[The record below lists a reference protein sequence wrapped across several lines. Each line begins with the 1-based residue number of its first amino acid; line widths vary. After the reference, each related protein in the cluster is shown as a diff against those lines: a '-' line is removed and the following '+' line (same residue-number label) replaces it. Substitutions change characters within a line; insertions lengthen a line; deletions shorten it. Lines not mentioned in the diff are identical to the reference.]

1 MLRTLS
7 AIAAAAFLLIAP
19 RPPPSTTRS
28 ASATSRFR
36 RRSPAP
42 AFPNA
47 PAGGGFMTITNTGA
61 EDDRLLS
68 AASDAAAKVELHEM
82 AMEGDVMKMRPMADG
97 IVIPAGETVT
107 LEPGGLHVMFMG
119 LSAPFI
125 EGETVTV
132 TLTFEKAGA
141 VEVELPVGGVSA
153 AAAEGHHGHH

>member
-19 RPPPSTTRS
+19 AAAQHDPIRLGDIEISAPFTR
-28 ASATSRFR
+28 ASL
-36 RRSPAP
+36 
-42 AFPNA
+42 PNA